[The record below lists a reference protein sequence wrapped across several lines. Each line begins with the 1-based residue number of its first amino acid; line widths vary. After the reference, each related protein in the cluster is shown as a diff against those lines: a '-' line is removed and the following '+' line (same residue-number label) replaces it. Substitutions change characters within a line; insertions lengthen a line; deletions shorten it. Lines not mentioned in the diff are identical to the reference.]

1 MGKPGYKERNPNWRG
16 GRLVASNGY
25 VLIRVGVNHP
35 LADVRGYA
43 YEHRIVAQEKLG
55 RPLLKGEIIHH
66 IDRNKQNNHPD
77 NLLVLQSQKQH
88 IQFHPPHNKQERM
101 TVSCECG
108 CGQPFTKRT
117 GSKRRFVSGHN
128 HRGQKRPRL
137 PLETYDEVRS
147 LVKDGMT
154 QTAVAKLFGLAS
166 STISRIVNGRR

>member
-88 IQFHPPHNKQERM
+88 IQFHPPHN
-101 TVSCECG
+101 
-108 CGQPFTKRT
+108 
-117 GSKRRFVSGHN
+117 
-128 HRGQKRPRL
+128 
-137 PLETYDEVRS
+137 
-147 LVKDGMT
+147 
-154 QTAVAKLFGLAS
+154 
-166 STISRIVNGRR
+166 